1 MAERVSVGEM
11 ASAVMESLEEYADLA
26 TEDLKKAVK
35 SAGEAVRDEIREKA
49 PKRTGAYRKS
59 WAVNNTK
66 ETASALEVTVYSRD
80 RYRLTHL
87 LEFGHAKRG
96 GGRVAGRPHIAPA
109 EKTGME
115 RLEAEIERSLKNG

>member
-1 MAERVSVGEM
+1 MGRRISIDAL
-11 ASAVMESLEEYADLA
+11 ADTVMECLNDYADVSA
-26 TEDLKKAVK
+26 EGMKKAVRK
-35 SAGEAVRDEIREKA
+35 AGNTVKKEIGANA
-49 PKRTGAYRKS
+49 PKDTGAYSKS
-59 WAVNNTK
+59 WAVKNTK
-66 ETASALEVTVYSRD
+66 ETSNSLEVTVYSRD

>member
-1 MAERVSVGEM
+1 MARNVRIEEM
-11 ASAVMESLEEYADLA
+11 ASAIMESMEEYADLA
-26 TEDLKKAVK
+26 TEDLKKAVR
-35 SAGEAVRDEIREKA
+35 SAGEAVRDKIRDTA

-59 WAVNNTK
+59 WAVKNTK
-66 ETASALEVTVYSRD
+66 ETSNSLEVTVYSRD

-96 GGRVAGRPHIAPA
+96 GGRVAGRPHIASA

>member
-1 MAERVSVGEM
+1 MARNVRIEEM
-11 ASAVMESLEEYADLA
+11 ASAIMESMEEYADLA

-49 PKRTGAYRKS
+49 PKRTGAYRQS
-59 WAVNNTK
+59 WAVKNTK
-66 ETASALEVTVYSRD
+66 ETANSLEVTVYSRD

-96 GGRVAGRPHIAPA
+96 GGRVSGRPHIAPA

-115 RLEAEIERSLKNG
+115 RLEAEVERSLKNG

>member
-1 MAERVSVGEM
+1 MARNVRIEEM
-11 ASAVMESLEEYADLA
+11 ASAIMESMEEYADLA
-26 TEDLKKAVK
+26 TEDLKKAVR
-35 SAGEAVRDEIREKA
+35 SAGEAVRDKIRDTA

-59 WAVNNTK
+59 WAVKNTK
-66 ETASALEVTVYSRD
+66 ETSNSLEVTVYSRD

-115 RLEAEIERSLKNG
+115 WLEAEIERSLKNG

>member
-1 MAERVSVGEM
+1 MGRRISIDAL
-11 ASAVMESLEEYADLA
+11 ADTVMEYLNDYADVSA
-26 TEDLKKAVK
+26 EGMKKAVRK
-35 SAGEAVRDEIREKA
+35 AGNTVKKEIGANA
-49 PKRTGAYRKS
+49 PKDTGAYSKS
-59 WAVNNTK
+59 WAVKNTK

>member
-1 MAERVSVGEM
+1 MARNVKIEEM
-11 ASAVMESLEEYADLA
+11 ASAIMESMEEYADLA

-59 WAVNNTK
+59 WAVKNTK
-66 ETASALEVTVYSRD
+66 ETASALEVTVYS
-80 RYRLTHL
+80 RLTHL

>member
-1 MAERVSVGEM
+1 MARNVRIEEM
-11 ASAVMESLEEYADLA
+11 ASAIMESMEEYADLA

-35 SAGEAVRDEIREKA
+35 SAGEAVRDEIRNTA
-49 PKRTGAYRKS
+49 PKRTGVYRKS
-59 WAVNNTK
+59 WAVKNTK
-66 ETASALEVTVYSRD
+66 ETANALEVTVYSRD

-109 EKTGME
+109 QKTGME